1 MTYTDEELSD
11 IERRATGELWI
22 CDNGLCEY
30 LEPVAQEAKRA
41 RAALT
46 TANALLAE
54 ALKELDTI
62 EALTASPTD
71 VDGLMDLVKR
81 MRAHLEGR

>member
-1 MTYTDEELSD
+1 MKYAIANEWTEGMFFEMSPQRLRLEAEL
-11 IERRATGELWI
+11 ERLMKER
-22 CDNGLCEY
+22 D
-30 LEPVAQEAKRA
+30 
-41 RAALT
+41 

-54 ALKELDTI
+54 ALTELDTI
-62 EALTASPTD
+62 EALTVSPTD